1 MPRYSS
7 QNLASF
13 GSAQA
18 TGGGDGKRRFCYGKQ
33 RNVIIVGGKKMLDD
47 GLCLRLLPTYA
58 TDENGKRLETAAG
71 KPVLTPFREN
81 EQFGDW
87 CRHYECVSWFGQPGL
102 HFIVHDGNPSINK
115 YESPVWLLYRAAYKN
130 KDTPGIGALFC
141 DLLNRQAGFQ
151 QQTHVGS
158 LKRPEQIL
166 FVSAT
171 QLYRKSDG
179 STGFGCFDLADQKEN
194 NARIFGFK
202 KTAAESLLNALQVQG
217 NDGQFLSGDMLVG
230 GATQA
235 KLVTVMSKSF
245 GATAHPKPPRPM
257 AISADGP
264 DYLFVPPYAISPRN
278 PGETVIVG
286 KPNPS
291 PDGKTS
297 GEQHWVVLHDTY
309 NGQPVPFGNYAS
321 KIETANGSFDDF
333 MYIPSFEE
341 QADLMAES
349 FPREALDFAWRE
361 HPEYLRYLRKG
372 TTTVSAPIPQQQAPA
387 RPTGVPQAQATAQSV
402 TQAHDMPFDADDIDP
417 EAEAALAQLQLGPK
431 AGAENSVDDVVAA
444 ARAAVAAKMQATQRR
459 NG

>member
-13 GSAQA
+13 GSAPA

-33 RNVIIVGGKKMLDD
+33 RNVIVVGGKKMLDD

-58 TDENGKRLETAAG
+58 TDENGKRLEDASG

-102 HFIVHDGNPSINK
+102 HFIVHDGNPAINK

-130 KDTPGIGALFC
+130 RETPGIGALFC
-141 DLLNRQAGFQ
+141 DLLNRTAGFQ

-171 QLYRKSDG
+171 QLYRKPDG

-217 NDGQFLSGDMLVG
+217 NDGHYLAGDMLSSG
-230 GATQA
+230 QS
-235 KLVTVMSKSF
+235 KLVTVMSKSY
-245 GATAHPKPPRPM
+245 GAAAHPKPPRPM

-264 DYLFVPPYAISPRN
+264 DYLFVPPYAISPQN
-278 PGETVIVG
+278 PGETVVVG

-291 PDGKTS
+291 PDGKTA

-309 NGQPVPFGNYAS
+309 NGQAVTFGNYAN
-321 KIETANGSFDDF
+321 KLATANSSFDDF

-361 HPEYLRYLRKG
+361 HPEYMRYLRKG
-372 TTTVSAPIPQQQAPA
+372 TTTVSAPATPYQAAPAGIPQ
-387 RPTGVPQAQATAQSV
+387 GVAQAA
-402 TQAHDMPFDADDIDP
+402 ALDDEIDP
-417 EAEAALAQLQLGPK
+417 EAEAAFAQLQMGSKP
-431 AGAENSVDDVVAA
+431 AASGSVDDVVAA
-444 ARAAVAAKMQATQRR
+444 ARAAVAAKLQSTTGRR

>member
-58 TDENGKRLETAAG
+58 TDENGKRFEDASG
-71 KPVLTPFREN
+71 KPVLTKFLEDG
-81 EQFGDW
+81 QYGDW
-87 CRHYECVSWFGQPGL
+87 CRHYECVSWFGQPDL
-102 HFIVHDGNPSINK
+102 HFIVHDGNPAINK

-130 KDTPGIGALFC
+130 RETPGIGALFC
-141 DLLNRQAGFQ
+141 DLLNRTAGFQ

-171 QLYRKSDG
+171 QLYRKADG

-202 KTAAESLLNALQVQG
+202 KTAAESLVNALQVQS
-217 NDGQFLSGDMLVG
+217 NDGQYLAGDMLNP
-230 GATQA
+230 AQA

-257 AISADGP
+257 AISTDGP
-264 DYLFVPPYAISPRN
+264 DYLFVPPYAISPQN
-278 PGETVIVG
+278 PGETVVVG

-291 PDGKTS
+291 PDGKNS

-309 NGQPVPFGNYAS
+309 NGQTVPFGNYAN
-321 KIETANGSFDDF
+321 KIATANGSFDDF

-361 HPEYLRYLRKG
+361 HPEYMRYLRKG
-372 TTTVSAPIPQQQAPA
+372 TTTVSAPATQFQPAPA
-387 RPTGVPQAQATAQSV
+387 KPTGVPQAVAHAASV
-402 TQAHDMPFDADDIDP
+402 TAAFDDDIDP
-417 EAEAALAQLQLGPK
+417 EAEAAFAQLQAVNKTP
-431 AGAENSVDDVVAA
+431 AASSVDDVVAA
-444 ARAAVAAKMQATQRR
+444 ARAAVAAKMKATTGRH